1 MSDGFG
7 GGFSG
12 GGFAGLLAN
21 YIGETVTIFTASGG
35 QSGTGFT
42 GVVLSVNEC
51 FVRLITRI
59 GPPPGCSLGNAC
71 SGFNVGN
78 DHGVG
83 HCGENMGL
91 ANAGSAGAGYGNGY
105 GNGYGHG
112 PVLPANVNGAAT
124 AGGWNGYPVATVG
137 SVTDIPISAI
147 VSFVH
152 NAV

>member
-1 MSDGFG
+1 MADGFV

-78 DHGVG
+78 DYGAG
-83 HCGENMGL
+83 QCGENMGL
-91 ANAGSAGAGYGNGY
+91 ANMGSAGA
-105 GNGYGHG
+105 GYGHG